1 VSDPDVMVTVARI
14 RADYEGT
21 AKVTVNDDDVI
32 EIENYAAEP
41 VRLNSVRKVT

>member
-1 VSDPDVMVTVARI
+1 MSDPDVMVTVARI

-41 VRLNSVRKVT
+41 VPLNSVRKVT